1 MAAAALQSSSSSV
14 LSSAASAATSR
25 TRSGC
30 INVAQCSIRIPRRTQ
45 DSSVARKLV
54 QELTSL
60 NNISAYPRAE
70 EPLMIELAGDVM
82 PIVQERSSALDE
94 IYLLLR
100 AVSDR
105 YEMHRNVGEQR
116 DNWNSLLLNSVNM
129 MTLTATATA
138 AFAGALSPGGAG
150 LAAKVSSAVLFSAA
164 AGIMMVVNKI
174 QPSQLAEEQ
183 RNASRLFKQLES
195 EITTL
200 IATKSSVTERD
211 VREFTGK
218 ILALDRAYPLPLLG
232 AMIEKFPAKF
242 SPAKWTS
249 PDQYSPSPK
258 TSPCEYDTNGW
269 SPELEAEMCAILHV
283 IKQKDKKD
291 YMRLGNIALKLNKA
305 LAVTGPFLTAAA
317 AAASAFG
324 VPTAAAAAGALAAAV
339 NTLEHGGQVGMV
351 VEMYRNCAGFFD
363 TLENTI
369 EGSLKEEDPRRR
381 ENGEVF
387 ERKVAMSL
395 GRSLSE
401 MRELAWKAT
410 TTEESEEVDEFASKL
425 F

>member
-1 MAAAALQSSSSSV
+1 M
-14 LSSAASAATSR
+14 
-25 TRSGC
+25 
-30 INVAQCSIRIPRRTQ
+30 
-45 DSSVARKLV
+45 
-54 QELTSL
+54 
-60 NNISAYPRAE
+60 
-70 EPLMIELAGDVM
+70 ELAGDTM
-82 PIVQERSSALDE
+82 PIIQERSSALE
-94 IYLLLR
+94 KIYVLLR

-129 MTLTATATA
+129 MMLTATATA

-150 LAAKVSSAVLFSAA
+150 VLAAKVSSAVLFSADT
-164 AGIMMVVNKI
+164 GIMMIVNKI

-183 RNASRLFKQLES
+183 RFASRLFKQLES
-195 EITTL
+195 EIKML
-200 IATKSSVTERD
+200 IDTKPSITEMD
-211 VREFTGK
+211 VNEFTGK

-232 AMIEKFPAKF
+232 AMIEKFPPKF

-249 PDQYSPSPK
+249 PDKYSPLPKKSPHD
-258 TSPCEYDTNGW
+258 YDMNGW
-269 SPELEAEMCAILHV
+269 SAELEAEMRAIIRV

-291 YMRLGNIALKLNKA
+291 FMRLGNSALKLNKA
-305 LAVTGPFLTAAA
+305 LAVAGPFLTVAAA
-317 AAASAFG
+317 VASAFS
-324 VPTAAAAAGALAAAV
+324 VPTAAAAAGALAIVV

-351 VEMYRNCAGFFD
+351 VELYRNCAGFFE

-369 EGSLKEEDPRRR
+369 EGALKEDDPQRR

-401 MRELAWKAT
+401 MRELARKAT
-410 TTEESEEVDEFASKL
+410 AMAKEEEESEEVDECASKL